1 MIGYNI
7 HLIQIRIYNGLHPV
21 SLPKFKEHAIKV
33 KVKEAYLYSADYELL
48 VPVGTQIWHVLTRDH
63 TALPAT
69 HTRLSTSGMILT
81 HSRRSV
87 AGVWLILISP
97 PAEDKRLSWPG

>member
-21 SLPKFKEHAIKV
+21 SLSKFKEHAV
-33 KVKEAYLYSADYELL
+33 KVNVKKAYLYSADYELL

-69 HTRLSTSGMILT
+69 HTFIHKWNEPYLLLT
-81 HSRRSV
+81 PSRR
-87 AGVWLILISP
+87 ASP
-97 PAEDKRLSWPG
+97 EFGWYSFPLPLRIRG